1 MNDNERTQGFH
12 ASQAGG
18 TYADRLETLA
28 NVREAG
34 ISVSRKRYLE
44 PKDDSMMAVLTLCLG
59 FGHLPWAW

>member
-1 MNDNERTQGFH
+1 MNDNERTTWGY

-34 ISVSRKRYLE
+34 ISVSRKRSLE
-44 PKDDSMMAVLTLCLG
+44 PKDDSMMAVLTL
-59 FGHLPWAW
+59 

>member
-1 MNDNERTQGFH
+1 MNDNERTHGVY

-34 ISVSRKRYLE
+34 ISVSRKRCFLE
-44 PKDDSMMAVLTLCLG
+44 PKDDSMMALLTL
-59 FGHLPWAW
+59 